1 MKERDT
7 ISATTDPKSR
17 TTPPAG
23 SARVRG
29 RIAAAGLVIAVVAA
43 SLAMVMPLASHGTG
57 FKCNGKKCSAS
68 SCQYEFEHSP
78 ASETCKDL
86 KVTYDASNN
95 TCSLRTHCR
104 TNERV
109 YARHLTNL
117 NNVKMRFVRY
127 VYNCNSKIQV
137 GRCNL

>member
-1 MKERDT
+1 MTKRDT

-68 SCQYEFEHSP
+68 SCQYEFEQSS

-95 TCSLRTHCR
+95 TCSLRAHCR
-104 TNERV
+104 TDRYV

-117 NNVKMRFVRY
+117 NNVKMGFVRY
-127 VYNCNSKIQV
+127 VYNCNSKLQV

>member
-57 FKCNGKKCSAS
+57 FKCNGQICSAS
-68 SCQYEFEHSP
+68 FCQNRFKQSS
-78 ASETCKDL
+78 ASRTCIDPT
-86 KVTYDASNN
+86 VTYRASDN
-95 TCSLRTHCR
+95 TCSLSARCKTDSGY
-104 TNERV
+104 
-109 YARHLTNL
+109 YAYDPVNL
-117 NNVKMRFVRY
+117 SHVKMTDVRR
-127 VYNCNSKIQV
+127 VHNCHGKLKV
-137 GRCNL
+137 GPC

>member
-57 FKCNGKKCSAS
+57 FKCNGQFCSAS
-68 SCQYEFEHSP
+68 SCHEYVRKSLANRTCADWTAQYR
-78 ASETCKDL
+78 ASD
-86 KVTYDASNN
+86 N
-95 TCSLRTHCR
+95 TCSLLALCSGGSGVDWRLR
-104 TNERV
+104 LE
-109 YARHLTNL
+109 LMD
-117 NNVKMRFVRY
+117 VKMEDVRG
-127 VYNCNSKIQV
+127 VRNCKGTLKV
-137 GRCNL
+137 GRCKK

>member
-43 SLAMVMPLASHGTG
+43 SLAMVMPLASHGTV
-57 FKCNGKKCSAS
+57 FICNGQICSAS
-68 SCQYEFEHSP
+68 SCQEYARESL
-78 ASETCKDL
+78 ANRSCGSWQAQYRARD
-86 KVTYDASNN
+86 N
-95 TCSLRTHCR
+95 TCSLGAACQQGDD
-104 TNERV
+104 
-109 YARHLTNL
+109 ARFFRRSSL
-117 NNVKMRFVRY
+117 NYVKMEDVRR
-127 VYNCNSKIQV
+127 VRNCKGKLKV
-137 GRCNL
+137 GPCKK

>member
-57 FKCNGKKCSAS
+57 FKCNGQVCSVSSCKEYISQSSAS
-68 SCQYEFEHSP
+68 Q
-78 ASETCKDL
+78 TCVDWT
-86 KVTYDASNN
+86 VTYRARDN
-95 TCSLRTHCR
+95 TCSLR
-104 TNERV
+104 
-109 YARHLTNL
+109 ARCQYVGGRLPHGYVILRY
-117 NNVKMRFVRY
+117 VKMEDVRR
-127 VYNCNSKIQV
+127 VENCYGILKV
-137 GRCNL
+137 GPCQ

>member
-57 FKCNGKKCSAS
+57 FKCDGQICSAS
-68 SCQYEFEHSP
+68 SCQEYVRKSL
-78 ASETCKDL
+78 ANRSCGSWTAQYRARD
-86 KVTYDASNN
+86 N
-95 TCSLRTHCR
+95 TCSLGAFCKHPT
-104 TNERV
+104 TGV
-109 YARHLTNL
+109 YRQTWL
-117 NNVKMRFVRY
+117 NYVKMEDLRRVK
-127 VYNCNSKIQV
+127 NCK
-137 GRCNL
+137 GKLNLGPCKK